1 MHDVVIVGSGPT
13 GLMLAG
19 ELALAKVDVA
29 IVERRYDAGTG
40 GVSCGCFHS
49 RTLEIFNQRGITDRF
64 LAEGPGA
71 ARAGS
76 HFATQSQTAQA
87 GSGDLRSGGMDLHP
101 RSDRTLTGTER
112 EQLESFLHDN
122 RLEILSLLEGVT
134 TSRPDGAWCRR

>member
-29 IVERRYDAGTG
+29 IVERRSTPELVGSRAGG
-40 GVSCGCFHS
+40 FHS

-87 GSGDLRSGGMDLHP
+87 GSRRS
-101 RSDRTLTGTER
+101 TLGR
-112 EQLESFLHDN
+112 HGPAS
-122 RLEILSLLEGVT
+122 SK
-134 TSRPDGAWCRR
+134 